1 MPRRLAVVVGGL
13 AAALAFAGVA
23 QARPFTLVASD
34 VGVEVGSPGVVS
46 VEERITV
53 AFEGSYT
60 FGFRDIPL
68 RDGESIDAIQVR
80 EGGST
85 YATGAPAALEPGGPP
100 GTFGIEQRGDTV
112 RIVWR
117 FQEVRRYFDT
127 TKTTRSIFMLFLS
140 YAYRFLSNFVFLALV
155 YFALNFLEKYQH
167 RVVVA
172 VLVLVYAGMHAA
184 SALRS
189 FHFFQRIERLE
200 LEARRLV
207 AALGEGPNST
217 STRKQVI
224 AEVSGLRQAGEIK
237 AYIDLLFLA
246 IVILLCIAKIVAS

>member
-1 MPRRLAVVVGGL
+1 
-13 AAALAFAGVA
+13 
-23 QARPFTLVASD
+23 
-34 VGVEVGSPGVVS
+34 
-46 VEERITV
+46 
-53 AFEGSYT
+53 
-60 FGFRDIPL
+60 
-68 RDGESIDAIQVR
+68 
-80 EGGST
+80 
-85 YATGAPAALEPGGPP
+85 
-100 GTFGIEQRGDTV
+100 
-112 RIVWR
+112 
-117 FQEVRRYFDT
+117 
-127 TKTTRSIFMLFLS
+127 MLLLS

-189 FHFFQRIERLE
+189 FHFFQRIEKLE

-224 AEVSGLRQAGEIK
+224 SEVGGLRQAGEIK